1 MSASKIVVLA
11 LSLLAL
17 GSLSA
22 QEKATVTIEKIL
34 DTETAWD
41 GSSYG
46 SYPDGQPELS
56 VLKITI
62 PPNTALP
69 WHTHPIPNAGYVV
82 SGELTVERKDGER
95 KVVKQ
100 GEVLPET
107 VDSIHRGISGN
118 RPVTLI
124 VFYAGARGLPLSQL
138 CGHCATPALAGQ
150 EDNGE

>member
-46 SYPDGQPELS
+46 SYPDGQPEMS

-69 WHTHPIPNAGYVV
+69 WHTHPIPSAGYVV

-107 VDSIHRGISGN
+107 VDSVHRGISGN

-124 VFYAGARGLPLSQL
+124 VFYAGVRGLPLSKL
-138 CGHCATPALAGQ
+138 
-150 EDNGE
+150 DY

>member
-107 VDSIHRGISGN
+107 VDSVHRGISGN

-124 VFYAGARGLPLSQL
+124 VFYAGVRGLPLSKL
-138 CGHCATPALAGQ
+138 
-150 EDNGE
+150 DY

>member
-124 VFYAGARGLPLSQL
+124 VFYAGVRGLPLSKL
-138 CGHCATPALAGQ
+138 
-150 EDNGE
+150 DY

>member
-22 QEKATVTIEKIL
+22 QEKATVTVEKIL

-124 VFYAGARGLPLSQL
+124 VFYAGVRGLPLSKL
-138 CGHCATPALAGQ
+138 
-150 EDNGE
+150 DY